1 MLQEKACAICGKI
14 SGTFLL
20 ASKIVEVQRRGIDL
34 PYGVDKTQWI
44 CYEDFIKI
52 IKTSP
57 KNSNPVQNE
66 PKFTN
71 VSNYDILGISN
82 NASESEVKEAF
93 RKLSLKYH
101 SDRGGEDKNFIKIK
115 QAYEDLKI
123 GKKFPENTIIT
134 NTNEHDDSV
143 GFRGK
148 VTSWVITIGIF
159 VVIGVTMGFF
169 FSLK

>member
-1 MLQEKACAICGKI
+1 LQEKACAICGKTF
-14 SGTFLL
+14 GTFLL
-20 ASKIVEVQRRGIDL
+20 ASKIIEIQRRGIDL
-34 PYGVDKTQWI
+34 PYGVDETQWI

-57 KNSNPVQNE
+57 KSNNSIPNE

-82 NASESEVKEAF
+82 NANESEIKEAF
-93 RKLSLKYH
+93 RTLSLKYH

-123 GKKFPENTIIT
+123 GKKVPENTIIP
-134 NTNEHDDSV
+134 NTNVYDDSA
-143 GFRGK
+143 GIRGK
-148 VTSWVITIGIF
+148 ITSWIITIGIF
-159 VVIGVTMGFF
+159 VVIGVIMGFF
-169 FSLK
+169 FGLK